1 MSQEDD
7 VMSIIHLL
15 AAAAEAGAKGVLSQA
30 AFNLMKATEA
40 KQKALTIKNNPD
52 FLIRATAL
60 VEETKRVFIELANDK
75 ASLDE
80 GKQDIILFNIS
91 AENIDSKLTKTI
103 N

>member
-1 MSQEDD
+1 
-7 VMSIIHLL
+7 MSIIHLL

-40 KQKALTIKNNPD
+40 KQKALAIKNNTD
-52 FLIRATAL
+52 FLVRATAL

-91 AENIDSKLTKTI
+91 AENVDSNPANTI

>member
-1 MSQEDD
+1 
-7 VMSIIHLL
+7 MSIIHLL

-40 KQKALTIKNNPD
+40 KQKALAIKNNPD
-52 FLIRATAL
+52 FLIRAATL
-60 VEETKRVFIELANDK
+60 VEETKRVFVELANDT

-91 AENIDSKLTKTI
+91 AEKVDDNLSKTI